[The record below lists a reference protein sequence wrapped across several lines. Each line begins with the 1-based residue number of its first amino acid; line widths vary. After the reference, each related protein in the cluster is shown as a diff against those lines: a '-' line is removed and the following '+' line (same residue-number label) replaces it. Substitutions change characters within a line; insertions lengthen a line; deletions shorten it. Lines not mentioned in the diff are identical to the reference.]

1 MGFFIASLGLEV
13 KVMTGQEQGMVLE
26 LPLLPLRGV
35 LVFPDMVVPLQVG
48 REKSVSALNEAMK
61 GERLIALSTQRE
73 MRVDDPSPGDI
84 YEIGVV
90 ARIKKMARSSD
101 GTLKVVFEGQYR
113 CQILDYVQHEPHFRV
128 QVRAIPEPR
137 VRTPRT
143 EALMGTLVHQY
154 EKYVKLSKKVPSE
167 ALVTVINIDEPG
179 RLADMI
185 AAYLLI
191 KPEDKQEILETFSLD
206 ERLER
211 VTGILRREMEL
222 LELEKRINVRVRKQ
236 MEKAQK
242 EYYLREQMKAI
253 QKELGERDDQA
264 SEGEEYRAKI
274 KEKDLPEE
282 VAEKALAEVERLEKM
297 PPMAAE
303 AVVVRSYLDWLLALP
318 WKEETQDRL
327 DIEEAERILDEDH
340 YGLKKVKERI
350 LEYLAV
356 RQIAEQIKGPIL
368 CLVGPPG
375 VGKTSLAKSV
385 ARAMGRKFVRVSLG
399 GVRDE
404 AEIRGHRRTYV
415 GSMPGRIIQGM
426 KQAGTRNPVF
436 LLDEIDK
443 LSSDFRGDPAS
454 ALLEALD
461 PEQNQSFSDH
471 YIELSYDLSRVM
483 FITTANVTATIPRPL
498 LDRMEVITLPGYTE
512 EEKVA
517 IARRHLI
524 PKQLKEHGLDP
535 DTLSISEN
543 ALRTIIRRYT
553 REAGV
558 RNVEREIASICRKAA
573 KAVVKDGRKK
583 VRVTTQNLPS
593 FLGQPRYRYGTAESR
608 EEVGV
613 AMGLGWTETGGDVMP
628 IEVTVMPGSGK
639 LLLTGKLGEVMQE
652 SGQAAMSYVRSKA
665 ARFGVDGGFYQ
676 KTDIHVHVPEGAI
689 PKDGPSAGITMA
701 CALVSTL
708 TQRPVRN
715 DVAMTGE
722 ITLRGKVL
730 PIGGV
735 KEKVLA
741 AHRAGITTLI
751 LPLENEK
758 DLEDVP
764 ANVRRQMEFVFV
776 ESMEE
781 VLEVAL
787 VGGLPEEA
795 ATAKGVLV
803 SSALPEESTRT
814 AVQPTSIA

>member
-1 MGFFIASLGLEV
+1 
-13 KVMTGQEQGMVLE
+13 
-26 LPLLPLRGV
+26 
-35 LVFPDMVVPLQVG
+35 
-48 REKSVSALNEAMK
+48 
-61 GERLIALSTQRE
+61 
-73 MRVDDPSPGDI
+73 
-84 YEIGVV
+84 
-90 ARIKKMARSSD
+90 
-101 GTLKVVFEGQYR
+101 
-113 CQILDYVQHEPHFRV
+113 
-128 QVRAIPEPR
+128 
-137 VRTPRT
+137 
-143 EALMGTLVHQY
+143 
-154 EKYVKLSKKVPSE
+154 
-167 ALVTVINIDEPG
+167 
-179 RLADMI
+179 
-185 AAYLLI
+185 
-191 KPEDKQEILETFSLD
+191 
-206 ERLER
+206 
-211 VTGILRREMEL
+211 
-222 LELEKRINVRVRKQ
+222 
-236 MEKAQK
+236 
-242 EYYLREQMKAI
+242 
-253 QKELGERDDQA
+253 
-264 SEGEEYRAKI
+264 
-274 KEKDLPEE
+274 
-282 VAEKALAEVERLEKM
+282 
-297 PPMAAE
+297 
-303 AVVVRSYLDWLLALP
+303 
-318 WKEETQDRL
+318 
-327 DIEEAERILDEDH
+327 
-340 YGLKKVKERI
+340 
-350 LEYLAV
+350 
-356 RQIAEQIKGPIL
+356 
-368 CLVGPPG
+368 
-375 VGKTSLAKSV
+375 
-385 ARAMGRKFVRVSLG
+385 
-399 GVRDE
+399 
-404 AEIRGHRRTYV
+404 
-415 GSMPGRIIQGM
+415 
-426 KQAGTRNPVF
+426 VF

-461 PEQNQSFSDH
+461 PEQNQNFSDH

-535 DTLSISEN
+535 DTLSISEK

-558 RNVEREIASICRKAA
+558 RNVEREIASICRKTA

-583 VRVTTQNLPS
+583 VRVTAQNLPS
-593 FLGQPRYRYGTAESR
+593 FLGRPRYRYGTAESR

-665 ARFGVDGGFYQ
+665 ARFGIDESFYG

-689 PKDGPSAGITMA
+689 PKDGPSAGIAMA
-701 CALVSTL
+701 CALVSAL

-751 LPLENEK
+751 LPVENEK

-764 ANVRRQMEFVFV
+764 ANVRRRMEFVFV

-781 VLEVAL
+781 VLDVAL

-795 ATAKGVLV
+795 QTAKGMLV
-803 SSALPEESTRT
+803 NGALAEESART